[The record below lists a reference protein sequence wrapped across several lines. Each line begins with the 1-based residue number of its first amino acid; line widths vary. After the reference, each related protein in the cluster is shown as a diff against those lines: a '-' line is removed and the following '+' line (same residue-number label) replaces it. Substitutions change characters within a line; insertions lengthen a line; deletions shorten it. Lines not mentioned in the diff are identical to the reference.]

1 MTCKIIYLNN
11 AFEHFY
17 DIKSIHETNSSFV
30 LTDEDGH
37 EFCFDKRLKI
47 EVTM

>member
-1 MTCKIIYLNN
+1 MTCKIIYSNN
-11 AFEHFY
+11 SFEYFY

-30 LTDEDGH
+30 LTDDSRN
-37 EFCFDKRLKI
+37 EFWFDKRLKI